1 MSIQDIRK
9 KLGLIHV
16 YTGTGK
22 GKTSMSLG
30 VALRASGHNLSVYII
45 QFLKGGGYAGEY
57 LVMDKLPNF
66 YVKQFGQ
73 KCPWS
78 EKKKSGDLD
87 CGSCRFCF
95 SVFEED
101 KKRSE
106 KALEHAER
114 VLKAGKYNI
123 VILDEINVAM
133 SKNMVSVKKV
143 LDILKNKSPNIEVI
157 LTGRDAPKSIIDIAN
172 YVTEVKSKKHPFS
185 KGKKARIGIE
195 A

>member
-1 MSIQDIRK
+1 MTIEDIRNR
-9 KLGLIHV
+9 LGLIHV
-16 YTGTGK
+16 YTGDGK
-22 GKTSMSLG
+22 GKTSMALG
-30 VALRASGHNLSVYII
+30 VALRASGHDLSVYII

-101 KKRSE
+101 KKRAE
-106 KALEHAER
+106 QALDHAER
-114 VLKAGKYNI
+114 ILKGGRYDI
-123 VILDEINVAM
+123 VVLDEINVAM
-133 SKNMVSVKKV
+133 SKKMIPVKRV
-143 LDILKNKSPNIEVI
+143 VDMIKNKSKNVEVI
-157 LTGRDAPKSIIDIAN
+157 LTGRNVPKSIAEIAD
-172 YVTEVKSKKHPFS
+172 YMTVVTSKKHPFS
-185 KGKKARIGIE
+185 KGMTARTGIE